1 MNSSP
6 TQNLASGAAT
16 SFSLQTLSHAHNY
29 FIEPTR
35 MSHSNI
41 TFHNSESTTNFQDSF
56 EFLSIGTFGV
66 ELLNNEPPT
75 PTLPM
80 DITENDLNLINLE
93 LEKFLDAEGTAEF
106 CNDASERSS
115 HASIITL
122 CYKPNDGAES
132 EGHIQVAAANCP
144 LQNYLFAA
152 SVELVETEKE
162 AKKERASLG
171 ELFER
176 SNIVQLDDEAVKKC
190 EQQPRK
196 GNVAHF
202 MKKVVKKFHSSS
214 NTHTAASNP
223 TKKKLS
229 KVCFLTIT
237 F

>member
-1 MNSSP
+1 M
-6 TQNLASGAAT
+6 
-16 SFSLQTLSHAHNY
+16 
-29 FIEPTR
+29 EPSR
-35 MSHSNI
+35 LSHSNI
-41 TFHNSESTTNFQDSF
+41 TFHNSSSYSESPTKFEESF
-56 EFLSIGTFGV
+56 EFLSIGTFGE
-66 ELLNNEPPT
+66 ELLNTTEPPT

-80 DITENDLNLINLE
+80 EITENDLNLINLE
-93 LEKFLDAEGTAEF
+93 LEKFLDAQETTEF
-106 CNDASERSS
+106 CNDTSERSS

-132 EGHIQVAAANCP
+132 EGHVQMAAAAACP

-162 AKKERASLG
+162 VKKERASLG
-171 ELFER
+171 ELFKR
-176 SNIVQLDDEAVKKC
+176 SNIGQDDAAVKKC
-190 EQQPRK
+190 EGAEQQPRK

-214 NTHTAASNP
+214 TAASNP

-237 F
+237 L